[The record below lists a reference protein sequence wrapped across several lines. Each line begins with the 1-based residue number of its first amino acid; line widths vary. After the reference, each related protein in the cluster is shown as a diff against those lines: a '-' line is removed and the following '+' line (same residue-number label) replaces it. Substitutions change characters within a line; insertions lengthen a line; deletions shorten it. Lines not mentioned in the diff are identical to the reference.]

1 MSFSPFDHPILSGL
15 LGDDE
20 MAALFSAEA
29 ELAAMLH
36 FEVALARAQ
45 AEAGLIPDAAAV
57 AIAKMLV
64 TFRPDITALR
74 AATAID
80 GVSVPELL
88 RQLRH
93 EIGEDAAECLHIGA
107 TSQDVIDG
115 ALMMRLK
122 PALAIIEQRL
132 SALIAGLDDLAARHG
147 SGPLMGHTRMQA
159 ALPIT
164 AGDRIASWV
173 EPCRRNLARLRAITE
188 AGLPIQLGGPV
199 GNLAELGEAGP
210 RIRALCAAELG
221 LVDAQQWHSQRDA
234 LAEIANTLSLTTGS
248 IGKLG
253 QDVALMA
260 QAGTIDLAG
269 GGGSSAMPH
278 KHNPVAAEVL
288 VTLARFNATQLAGMH
303 HALVH
308 EQERSGAVWTLEWML
323 LPQMVCA
330 TAASLRHAAALVG
343 DIRRMGESA

>member
-20 MAALFSAEA
+20 VAALFSAQA

-45 AEAGLIPDAAAV
+45 AAGGLIPDAAAV
-57 AIAKMLV
+57 AIAKTFV
-64 TFRPDITALR
+64 TFSPDIPALR

-80 GVSVPELL
+80 GVAVPELL
-88 RQLRH
+88 RQLRQ
-93 EIGEDAAECLHIGA
+93 EIGEDAAECLHVGA
-107 TSQDVIDG
+107 TSQDVIDT

-122 PALAIIEQRL
+122 PALAVLEQRL
-132 SALIAGLDDLAARHG
+132 SRLIAGLDDLAATHG
-147 SGPLMGHTRMQA
+147 AAPLMGHTRMQA
-159 ALPIT
+159 ALPIAT
-164 AGDRIASWV
+164 RDRIAGWV
-173 EPCRRNLARLRAITE
+173 EPCRRNLARLRAITD

-210 RIRALCAAELG
+210 RVRALCAAELG
-221 LVDAQQWHSQRDA
+221 LADAPQWHSQRDL

-260 QAGTIDLAG
+260 QAGTIELGG

-278 KHNPVAAEVL
+278 KRNPVAAEML
-288 VTLARFNATQLAGMH
+288 VSLARFNATQLAGLH
-303 HALVH
+303 QTLVH
-308 EQERSGAVWTLEWML
+308 EQERSGAGWTLEWML

-330 TAASLRHAAALVG
+330 TAASLRHAASLVG
-343 DIRRMGESA
+343 DIRRMGDPA